1 MACAPLFAQALYKRL
16 IQFTPKQSGL
26 TMLSTPE
33 LIIIFLII
41 MLVYGGTRL
50 PAMGRG
56 LGQGVREFREGLRG
70 DATNKDRTASHD
82 AQNGT
87 GGTSDSVKNTQV

>member
-1 MACAPLFAQALYKRL
+1 
-16 IQFTPKQSGL
+16 
-26 TMLSTPE
+26 MLSTPE

-70 DATNKDRTASHD
+70 EAQAKTSHVDDPHEAPHAGSKADR
-82 AQNGT
+82 
-87 GGTSDSVKNTQV
+87 NTPA

>member
-1 MACAPLFAQALYKRL
+1 
-16 IQFTPKQSGL
+16 
-26 TMLSTPE
+26 MLSTPE

-70 DATNKDRTASHD
+70 DAANKDQTASHD
-82 AQNGT
+82 AHSGT
-87 GGTSDSVKNTQV
+87 GGTSDPAKNAQV

>member
-1 MACAPLFAQALYKRL
+1 
-16 IQFTPKQSGL
+16 
-26 TMLSTPE
+26 MLSTPE

-70 DATNKDRTASHD
+70 ENNHKAPTAAQSDQDAPGGPSEPTNKTP
-82 AQNGT
+82 
-87 GGTSDSVKNTQV
+87 V